1 MAQKAKPTRKRV
13 WFDPRLAIGIVLIA
27 ASVIGVFGIVSA
39 ADASDQVL
47 TARAALA
54 PGDRIDAGD
63 LVATAVRMP
72 GATDLYLV
80 PNDVPAEG
88 LIVTKAI
95 AAGELVPAS
104 AVGSAAALRLA
115 SVVIAVSGELPGSIE
130 PGATV
135 DVWAARL
142 EQTNAYGPPSVIVAG
157 ATVVR
162 VLESEA
168 LVTSGNSTTIELLVP
183 RSRIARVLEALA
195 NEDALSLI
203 PSAIPVKG

>member
-1 MAQKAKPTRKRV
+1 MAQQAKPTRKRV

-27 ASVIGVFGIVSA
+27 ASVIGVFAIVSV
-39 ADASDQVL
+39 ADASEKVL

-63 LVATAVRMP
+63 LVATEVRMP

-80 PNDVPAEG
+80 PADVPAEG
-88 LIVTKAI
+88 LLVTKAI

-115 SVVIAVSGELPGSIE
+115 SVVITVNAELPGSIE

-142 EQTNAYGPPSVIVAG
+142 EQTNVYGPPSVIVAG

-162 VLESEA
+162 ILESNE
-168 LVTSGNSTTIELLVP
+168 LVSSGNSTSIELLVP
-183 RSRIARVLEALA
+183 RGRIARVLEALA
-195 NEDALSLI
+195 NNDALSLI
-203 PSAIPVKG
+203 PAAIPVKG

>member
-1 MAQKAKPTRKRV
+1 MAQQAKPTRKRV

-27 ASVIGVFGIVSA
+27 ASVIGVFAIVSV
-39 ADASDQVL
+39 ADASEKVL

-63 LVATAVRMP
+63 LVVAEVRMP

-80 PNDVPAEG
+80 PADVPAEG
-88 LIVTKAI
+88 LLVTKAI

-115 SVVIAVSGELPGSIE
+115 SVVITVNAELPGSIE

-142 EQTNAYGPPSVIVAG
+142 EQTNTYGPPSVIVAG
-157 ATVVR
+157 ATVVQI
-162 VLESEA
+162 LESNE
-168 LVTSGNSTTIELLVP
+168 LVSSGNSTSIELLVP
-183 RSRIARVLEALA
+183 RGRIARVLEALA
-195 NEDALSLI
+195 NNDALSLI
-203 PSAIPVKG
+203 PAAISVKG

>member
-1 MAQKAKPTRKRV
+1 MAQQAKPTRKRV
-13 WFDPRLAIGIVLIA
+13 WFDPRLAIGVVLIA
-27 ASVIGVFGIVSA
+27 ASVIGVFGIVSV

-54 PGDRIDAGD
+54 PGDRVDAGD

-80 PNDVPAEG
+80 PSDVPAEG
-88 LIVTKAI
+88 LIVSKAI

-115 SVVIAVSGELPGSIE
+115 SVVIAVNGELPGSIE

-142 EQTNAYGPPSVIVAG
+142 EQSNEYGPPSVIVAG

-168 LVTSGNSTTIELLVP
+168 LVASGNSTTIELLVP

-195 NEDALSLI
+195 NQDALSLI